1 MDSLKQEDCL
11 FCKVIEGKINS
22 EIVFENDTIIA
33 FRDINP
39 QAPVH
44 ILIIPKKHIP
54 MVSECSEEDKEILG
68 EIFIRAREIAA
79 KEEELTGGYRL
90 VLNNGRNAGQEVF
103 HLHVHIL
110 GGRRM
115 AWPPG

>member
-1 MDSLKQEDCL
+1 MDSYKKEDCI
-11 FCKVIEGKINS
+11 FCKVIEGKMNAN
-22 EIVFENDTIIA
+22 IVFENNSIIA

-54 MVSECSEEDKEILG
+54 MVSECDDSDAELLG
-68 EIFIRAREIAA
+68 EIFIKAKEIAA
-79 KEEELTGGYRL
+79 KEDLSEGYRL
-90 VLNNGRNAGQEVF
+90 VLNNGKSAGQEIF
-103 HLHVHIL
+103 HLHVHLL